1 VTDQAVR
8 AILTLQGTMVPDELI
23 SLLDLGGPSFAMADH
38 ADHIHVGYSPGEGAE
53 DGHGHGGHVA
63 GAATAILKA
72 SQWDKVVGHVGA
84 IRNPRIKEQID
95 WHDPAN
101 LSCKYKRA
109 MDAQG
114 ARDET
119 KPLQSIVALAAADK
133 PLVQVGELEKDPKP
147 CFGFGT
153 PGTL

>member
-1 VTDQAVR
+1 M
-8 AILTLQGTMVPDELI
+8 G
-23 SLLDLGGPSFAMADH
+23 DH
-38 ADHIHVGYSPGEGAE
+38 HDHIHVGYRAGEG
-53 DGHGHGGHVA
+53 GGRSEAGDVR
-63 GAATAILKA
+63 GAATQILKA

-84 IRNPRIKEQID
+84 IRNPRIQEQID

-119 KPLQSIVALAAADK
+119 KPLQSIVDLAAAEK
-133 PLVQVGELEKDPKP
+133 PLLQVAQLERDPKP